1 MLCLSSE
8 VAVLFEDKVTPQSL
22 IDALRSHYMPDQ
34 QQEIERLET
43 ELSNLNY
50 NGEDPVIWTASVKGL
65 VAKLTHRQAKP
76 QDRTIKSAVL
86 KALATEPEYKI
97 GVEVIKQTQP
107 NITLDDLWTTVGRF
121 TYPIKSEE
129 SLFMAKN
136 RLTSTKSEMIALGRK
151 FSNRHGDYNDDRRC
165 KPEHS
170 ERYEKLQ
177 RPE

>member
-1 MLCLSSE
+1 M
-8 VAVLFEDKVTPQSL
+8 
-22 IDALRSHYMPDQ
+22 
-34 QQEIERLET
+34 
-43 ELSNLNY
+43 
-50 NGEDPVIWTASVKGL
+50 
-65 VAKLTHRQAKP
+65 AKLTHRQAKP

-107 NITLDDLWTTVGRF
+107 NITLNDLWTTVGRF

-136 RLTSTKSEMIALGRK
+136 KLTSTKSEMIASGRK
-151 FSNRHGDYNDDRRC
+151 FSNRYGDTNDDRRR

-170 ERYEKLQ
+170 GHYEKLQ
-177 RPE
+177 RPERDQRSRLNSEQHEMAFAEGRCYTCNKVGHRY